1 MQLKVSEVFDKFC
14 AQESS
19 YWHECNATTSQ
30 EELHAQITA
39 IAEKLL
45 ETKSNQPLD
54 KLTWERKGI

>member
-19 YWHECNATTSQ
+19 YWHECSATTSP
-30 EELHAQITA
+30 EELHAHIAA

-45 ETKSNQPLD
+45 ETRSNQPLD
-54 KLTWERKGI
+54 KLTWQRKGI